1 MILNNGDGDIRVQ
14 VDASGETIW
23 LNQKGIAEL
32 FGVTKANIS
41 YHLIKIFESGE
52 LSESMAVKEILIPVQ
67 NGVRGLSSTSVKF
80 YNLDAIIAVGYR
92 VNSKRATAFRSGGFE
107 NAGGNYLSDF
117 SGYRCASLRAKKS
130 LQ

>member
-1 MILNNGDGDIRVQ
+1 MIFNNGDGEVRVQ
-14 VDASGETIW
+14 VDAVNETIW

-41 YHLIKIFESGE
+41 YHLIKIFVSGE

-92 VNSKRATAFRSGGFE
+92 VNSKRATAFRSRGFE
-107 NAGGNYLSDF
+107 NAGDYLSDS
-117 SGYRCASLRAKKS
+117 SGCRCASLRAKKS